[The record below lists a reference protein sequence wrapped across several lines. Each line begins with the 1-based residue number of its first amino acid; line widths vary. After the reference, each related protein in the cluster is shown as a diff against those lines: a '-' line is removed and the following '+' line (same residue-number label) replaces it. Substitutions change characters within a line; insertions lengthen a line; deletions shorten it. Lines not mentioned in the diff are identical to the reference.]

1 MKDTYILAIE
11 SSCDET
17 AVAIVKNGK
26 EVLANIVATQIDV
39 HKDFG
44 GVIPEVASRIH
55 VENISM
61 VIEEALKKAEMQVE
75 DMDAIAVTQGPGL
88 VGCLHVGVQAAKTLA
103 WAYQKPLVPVHHIA
117 GHIYAN
123 ALIADLK
130 FPLLALVV
138 SGGHTELVYMKDEWS
153 FEILGTTQ
161 DDAIGEAGDKVGRV
175 LGLPYPG
182 GVYVDKLAKEGKAV
196 YTLAKPK
203 TENELDFSF
212 SGLKSSVLQFI
223 DRSKRK
229 NEPFVPSDLAASY
242 QETAFEAL
250 LLRAR
255 IALKQYQPLQMVLA
269 GGVAAN
275 SCLRQKVSEDLTK
288 EFPNVEF
295 IIPPLSCCTDNAAM
309 IAVAGTIA
317 YQHGVRGDF
326 DLTAD
331 PGIELEND
339 EKVSN
344 L

>member
-17 AVAIVKNGK
+17 AVAIIKNAK
-26 EVLANIVATQIDV
+26 EIVANVVATQIDV

-61 VIEEALKKAEMQVE
+61 VIEEALKKANMDVA
-75 DMDAIAVTQGPGL
+75 DMDAIAVTQEPGL
-88 VGCLHVGVQAAKTLA
+88 VGSLHVGVQAAKTLA
-103 WAYQKPLVPVHHIA
+103 WAYDKPLVPVHHIA

-123 ALIADLK
+123 QLITELA

-182 GVYVDKLAKEGKAV
+182 GVYVDKIAKDGKAI

-223 DRSKRK
+223 DRCKRK
-229 NEPFVPSDLAASY
+229 NETFLPEDLAASY

-250 LLRAR
+250 LERAR
-255 IALKQYQPLQMVLA
+255 KALELYHPKQMLLA

-275 SCLRQKVSEDLTK
+275 SCLRKKISEDMAKAYPEVT
-288 EFPNVEF
+288 F

-309 IAVAGTIA
+309 IGVAGTIA
-317 YQHGVRGDF
+317 YQHGERGDF
-326 DLTAD
+326 ALTAD
-331 PGIELEND
+331 PGMELER
-339 EKVSN
+339 
-344 L
+344 